1 MFASTSTAAPSRPS
15 RSPRRR
21 SPLARA
27 ARTALA
33 LAVAGTAI
41 SAVNGAMYEPPEG
54 QVMLGFWFD
63 PANPYNDRPSI
74 INEKLG
80 NNVPVFQIAQPIPLP
95 PYNWT
100 TGVGGP
106 APENTIEQSG
116 TDAAVFLTIYPT
128 EGFAAV
134 TDEDFIA
141 LGKQILDYQTTLNRT
156 TFLRYAPEMQ
166 GTWMRYGQQP
176 TAFLQSWQNMYTL
189 VKSVAPETVIVW
201 APNTPQGYPYG
212 QTGTAFT
219 SLSSVDQALL
229 DTNQNGV
236 LDAGDDSLAPYY
248 PGDDL
253 VDWIGL
259 SIYYKGIPSDT
270 MNSIQPNNYCSDV
283 ITGTDPGTGNAI
295 TEWYQTYCANKPS
308 KACMFAECGAAFHVN
323 DAGVSAAALQQAWLT
338 DCITSQNMLTRFPRI
353 KLYNQFEYEK
363 TETANDGSDDLR
375 DYRVLNNTAVLDE
388 LKADLNSLSGSF
400 YWAASRAPPT
410 SISSAGA
417 PAATNSAGSTVK
429 QAITATTRPRPTT
442 FPSLFG
448 TTSDGTQRAEWAE
461 LGIMVAA
468 GVVGA
473 YSVMRTL

>member
-1 MFASTSTAAPSRPS
+1 MFASTSTATPSRPA

-27 ARTALA
+27 AQTALA
-33 LAVAGTAI
+33 LAVAG
-41 SAVNGAMYEPPEG
+41 SAVTAVQGAMFEPPAG

-63 PANPYNDRPSI
+63 PASPYNDRPALV
-74 INEKLG
+74 NEALG
-80 NNVPVFQIAQPIPLP
+80 YNVPVFQVAQPIPLP
-95 PYNWT
+95 PYNYT

-116 TDAAVFLTIYPT
+116 TDAAVFLTVYPT
-128 EGFAAV
+128 NGFNAV
-134 TDEDFIA
+134 TDDDFIA
-141 LGKQILDYQTTLNRT
+141 LGKQILDYQTNLNRT

-166 GTWMRYGQQP
+166 GTWMTYGQKP
-176 TAFLQSWQNMYTL
+176 TEFLQSWQNMYTL
-189 VKSVAPETVIVW
+189 VKSVAPETIMVW

-212 QTGTAFT
+212 QTGAAWT
-219 SLSSVDQALL
+219 SLSATDQALL
-229 DTNQNGV
+229 DTNGNGQ

-270 MNSIQPNNYCSDV
+270 ANSQQPNNYCSDV
-283 ITGTDPGTGNAI
+283 IMGTDPSSGAAI
-295 TEWYQTYCANKPS
+295 TNWYTTYCQNKPS
-308 KACMFAECGAAFHVN
+308 KACMFAECGAAYHVN
-323 DAGVSAAALQQAWLT
+323 DQGISQAALQQAWLA
-338 DCITSQNMLTRFPRI
+338 DCITSNNMLTQFPRI

-363 TETANDGSDDLR
+363 TETANNGQDDLR
-375 DYRVLNNTAVLDE
+375 DYRILNNTAVLNE
-388 LKADLNSLSGSF
+388 LKADLASLSGSF
-400 YWAASRAPPT
+400 YWAQSRAPPT

-417 PAATNSAGSTVK
+417 PAATNSDGSTIK

-473 YSVMRTL
+473 WSVMRTL

>member
-1 MFASTSTAAPSRPS
+1 MFASTSTTLSS

-41 SAVNGAMYEPPEG
+41 SAVNAAMYEPPAG

-63 PANPYNDRPSI
+63 PADPYQDRPAI

-100 TGVGGP
+100 TGAGGP

-116 TDAAVFLTIYPT
+116 TDAAVFLTVYPT

-134 TDEDFIA
+134 TDDDFIA

-166 GTWMRYGQQP
+166 GVWMAYGQQP

-189 VKSVAPETVIVW
+189 VKSVAPETIIVW

-212 QTGTAFT
+212 QTTSAWT
-219 SLSSVDQALL
+219 SLSAVDQALL
-229 DTNQNGV
+229 DTNGNGE

-270 MNSIQPNNYCSDV
+270 QNTIQPSGYCSDV
-283 ITGTDPGTGNAI
+283 IMGTDPGTGSAI
-295 TEWYQTYCANKPS
+295 TNWYTTYCQNKPD

-323 DAGVSAAALQQAWLT
+323 DPGVSDAALQQAWLT
-338 DCITSQNMLTRFPRI
+338 DCITSQNMLTQFDRI
-353 KLYNQFEYEK
+353 KLYMQFEYEK
-363 TETANDGSDDLR
+363 TETANNGQDDLR
-375 DYRVLNNTAVLDE
+375 DYRVLNNTDVLAE
-388 LKADLNSLSGSF
+388 LKADLNSLSGSWF
-400 YWAASRAPPT
+400 WAQSRAPPT